1 MNLTRAYEEPAR
13 RIRCRRRE
21 SVSSEGFCRDCAVQ
35 SRAFCSVL
43 DNDALAKLE
52 GLHSFRDLAPEES
65 LFMEGDTAA
74 SFFTVLKGCLR
85 LSKLL
90 PDGRRQI
97 IGFVVPGEFIGLS
110 SEAGHVYNAEALVE
124 ASLCRFTIRD
134 LESIGEGNPAMKGRL
149 LDMTN
154 ANLGRAHEHMLLL
167 GRMRALEKI
176 ASFLCNLIVRAA
188 AADLP
193 SEPLALPMS
202 RADIADYLGLT
213 IETVSRT
220 FTRLKTSSIIALPEH
235 NRVEV
240 IDMAGLLLLAEG

>member
-1 MNLTRAYEEPAR
+1 MNFNQVYGEPAR
-13 RIRCRRRE
+13 RISCRRGK
-21 SVSSEGFCRDCAVQ
+21 SASSEGFCSDCAVQ

-43 DNDALAKLE
+43 DDKALANLE
-52 GLHSFRDLAPEES
+52 GMHTLCYLAPEEI
-65 LFMEGDTAA
+65 LFMEGDRAA

-97 IGFVVPGEFIGLS
+97 TGFVLPGEFIGLS
-110 SEAGHVYNAEALVE
+110 SENNYVYNAEAVIDT
-124 ASLCRFTIRD
+124 SLCRFTIRD
-134 LESIGEGNPAMKGRL
+134 LEHIGEENPAMKGRL

-154 ANLGRAHEHMLLL
+154 ANLARAQEHMLLL
-167 GRMRALEKI
+167 GRMTALEKI
-176 ASFLCNLIVRAA
+176 ASFLSNLIVRAA

-193 SEPLALPMS
+193 NEPLALPMN

-220 FTRLKTSSIIALPEH
+220 FTKLKTDSIIALPEH
-235 NRVEV
+235 NQVEV
-240 IDMAGLLLLAEG
+240 IDMAGLLLSAEG

>member
-1 MNLTRAYEEPAR
+1 MNLTQIYGEPAR
-13 RIRCRRRE
+13 RISCRRGE
-21 SVSSEGFCRDCAVQ
+21 PTSSKGSCRNCAVQ

-43 DNDALAKLE
+43 DDKALAKLD
-52 GLHSFRDLAPEES
+52 GLHTFCDLAPEQS
-65 LFMEGDTAA
+65 LFMEGDRAA

-90 PDGRRQI
+90 SDGRRQI
-97 IGFVVPGEFIGLS
+97 TGFVLPGEFIGLS
-110 SEAGHVYNAEALVE
+110 SKNSHAYNAEALVE
-124 ASLCRFTIRD
+124 ASLCRFAIRD
-134 LESIGEGNPAMKGRL
+134 LECISEANPAMKGRL

-154 ANLGRAHEHMLLL
+154 TDLARAQEHMLLL
-167 GRMRALEKI
+167 GRMTALEKI
-176 ASFLCNLIVRAA
+176 ASFLSNLIVRAA

-220 FTRLKTSSIIALPEH
+220 FTKLKTDRIIALPEH
-235 NRVEV
+235 NQVEV
-240 IDMAGLLLLAEG
+240 INLAGLLLLAES